1 MAFPFS
7 RGSRGK
13 RPAGKRWQTTRLD
26 VELLEARALPSSYRQ
41 INLVGYQPGMAP
53 HTDPNL
59 NGWGMAFAPDGPFV
73 VADTATGVA
82 TTYNAEGKPLPTV
95 VTIPAA
101 PGLPPGT
108 VGSPAGLVYNPTS
121 DFVISA
127 NGRSAPAR
135 FIFDTLDG
143 LICGWNPRV
152 DPTHA
157 IVMVDNSAEAPF
169 PASYTG
175 LVIARNSKGQNVL
188 YAADSGA
195 SPTASNNRFDMFDGS
210 LHSLGSFT
218 DPNVATQY
226 PGNTAFQV
234 EEVGGRLFVTFGGFN
249 PPFGGVVDVF
259 DTDGNLLTPNHFAA
273 NAPGQGPLEN
283 PWGIVLAP
291 DHFGDFSN
299 KLLIG
304 NVEGAGNIN
313 AFDPVTGAFLGPL
326 RGRDGTP
333 VAIPGLWDLSFGGGD
348 KNNGKP
354 NQLFFDAGPNAV
366 TFAGNGLFGMIVAKG
381 GDDGHQGDGEHG
393 DGPHG
398 ESVQAGTPAA
408 VTGLS
413 PLPGAGATRRQAAGP
428 AAGAVLDVAG
438 LVPAPLPSGPARAA
452 AGPPSPQR
460 RAAPAATPVSA
471 DRPVQRAS
479 GPDGLAARA
488 PARGPLTAGVEGGAL
503 ADPLGVDQALARAL

>member
-1 MAFPFS
+1 MAFLFS
-7 RGSRGK
+7 RRRRGSRA
-13 RPAGKRWQTTRLD
+13 AGRRRRTVRLEL
-26 VELLEARALPSSYRQ
+26 ELLEARALPSSYRQ

-53 HTDPNL
+53 RTDPKL
-59 NGWGMAFAPDGPFV
+59 NGWGMDFAPDGPFV
-73 VADTATGVA
+73 VADAATGVA
-82 TTYNAEGKPLPTV
+82 TNYDAEGKPLLPV

-108 VGSPAGLVYNPTS
+108 VGSPAGVVYNPTS

-157 IVMVDNSAEAPF
+157 VVMVDNSAEAPF

-175 LVIARNSKGQNVL
+175 LAIARNSKGQNVL
-188 YAADSGA
+188 YAADGGA
-195 SPTASNNRFDMFDGS
+195 SPTASNNRFDMFDGG

-259 DTDGNLLTPNHFAA
+259 DTDGHLLTPNHFAA

-283 PWGIVLAP
+283 PWGIVRAP
-291 DHFGDFSN
+291 GHFGDFSN
-299 KLLIG
+299 DLLIG

-326 RGRDGTP
+326 RGPDGAP
-333 VAIPGLWDLSFGGGD
+333 VAIPGLWDLTFGGGD

-354 NQLFFDAGPNAV
+354 NQLFFDAGPNV
-366 TFAGNGLFGMIVAKG
+366 VNFAGNGLFGMIVVKGEEG
-381 GDDGHQGDGEHG
+381 GDHG
-393 DGPHG
+393 DGGHG
-398 ESVQAGTPAA
+398 DPARSDA
-408 VTGLS
+408 PEAATGPS
-413 PLPGAGATRRQAAGP
+413 PLLGGDAPLRQTPGR

-438 LVPAPLPSGPARAA
+438 LVPTPLPPGPARAA
-452 AGPPSPQR
+452 AGPASLPSPR
-460 RAAPAATPVSA
+460 GAAPAATLVSA
-471 DRPVQRAS
+471 DPPVQRAS
-479 GPDGLAARA
+479 GPDGWAAWGA
-488 PARGPLTAGVEGGAL
+488 HVPAGGPLFAGLEGGAL
-503 ADPLGVDQALARAL
+503 ADPLGADQALAPGR